1 MSIDNSPNFASFWN
15 GKLHIWHKHK
25 PREMTVGWKV
35 DQGGVRS
42 RKATQARRQALL
54 MSSELLWL
62 LYFCKAKCFLLYTSQ
77 YEICV
82 QMLQLPCDLCKINY
96 RWEDWSWRISGMIRV
111 KQQDRV
117 RSVEQRSSAM
127 ASRERVW
134 EQLLQRIDT
143 TWPFLLRE
151 QQKKS
156 GQLPEEQIQHQ
167 SPNRMVMVQGMP

>member
-1 MSIDNSPNFASFWN
+1 
-15 GKLHIWHKHK
+15 
-25 PREMTVGWKV
+25 
-35 DQGGVRS
+35 
-42 RKATQARRQALL
+42 
-54 MSSELLWL
+54 
-62 LYFCKAKCFLLYTSQ
+62 
-77 YEICV
+77 
-82 QMLQLPCDLCKINY
+82 
-96 RWEDWSWRISGMIRV
+96 MIRV